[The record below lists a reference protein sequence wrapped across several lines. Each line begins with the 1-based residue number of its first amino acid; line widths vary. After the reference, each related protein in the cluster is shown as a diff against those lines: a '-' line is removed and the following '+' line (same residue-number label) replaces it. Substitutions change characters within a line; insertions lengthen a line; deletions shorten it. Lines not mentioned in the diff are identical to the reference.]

1 MADRVRVRFAPS
13 PTGDLHVGGARTA
26 LFNWLFARQQGGDV
40 ILRIEDTDQARLVGQ
55 SIAGII
61 ESLRWLGLHWD
72 EGPDVGGPYGPYVQ
86 SQRLPLYRDHAQRLV
101 LAGQAYYCFCTPE
114 RLERLRQEQR
124 ARGEAPGYDRH
135 CRHLPPTE
143 VEERLARGE
152 PAVIRFKMPL
162 EGVTTVVDLL
172 RGAITYENRL
182 LPDLVLLKSDGFPTY
197 HLANVVDDHAMQI
210 SHILRA
216 EEWIPSAPLH
226 AQLYRAFG
234 WKMPVLCHLP
244 LILSP
249 DGKGKLSKRHGAT
262 GVLEFKR
269 QGYLPEAML
278 NYLAL
283 LGWAYDAEREI
294 FSIEELLEKFRLEE
308 VNPHPARFNFEKLLW
323 MNQYYINHVLSLDEL
338 ARRCVPLLQQAGLL
352 SLEASDPASPA
363 FAYARQVIALVK
375 DRLKLLTEV
384 VELTRFFFTEV
395 EDYDP
400 ELLLSPKVGPAVVL
414 HALERA
420 IETLRAADFDDE
432 ADLERRLRGL
442 AEELGLKAGQLFMPI
457 RVAVTGRTVSP
468 GLFETLRVLGRER
481 SLERLAA
488 AQEKLAAYQARSAHA
503 C

>member
-26 LFNWLFARQQGGDV
+26 LFNWLFARQQGGAF

-61 ESLRWLGLHWD
+61 ESLRWLGLLWD
-72 EGPDVGGPYGPYVQ
+72 EGPDVGGPYGPYLQ
-86 SQRLPLYRDHAQRLV
+86 SQRLPLYREHAEQLV
-101 LAGQAYYCFCTPE
+101 LAGRAYYCFCTPE

-124 ARGEAPGYDRH
+124 ARGEPPGYDRR
-135 CRHLPPTE
+135 CRALSSAE
-143 VEERLARGE
+143 VEERRARGE

-162 EGVTTVVDLL
+162 EGETTIVDLL
-172 RGAITYENRL
+172 RGEITYENRL

-197 HLANVVDDHAMQI
+197 HLANVVDDHAMRI

-234 WKMPVLCHLP
+234 WEMPILCHVP

-249 DGKGKLSKRHGAT
+249 DGRGKLSKRHGAT

-294 FSIEELLEKFRLEE
+294 FSIEQLIEKFRLEE
-308 VNPHPARFNFEKLLW
+308 INPHPARFNFEKLLW
-323 MNQYYINHVLSLDEL
+323 MNQYYINHILSLDDL
-338 ARRCVPLLQQAGLL
+338 ARRCVLLLQEAGLVPP
-352 SLEASDPASPA
+352 EASDPASPE
-363 FAYARQVIALVK
+363 FAHVREVVALVK

-384 VELTRFFFTEV
+384 VELTRFFFAEV
-395 EDYDP
+395 DDYDP
-400 ELLLSPKVGPAVVL
+400 ELLLARKVEPGAVL
-414 HALERA
+414 HVLARA
-420 IETLRAADFDDE
+420 IETLQAATFDDE
-432 ADLERRLRGL
+432 ADLERRLRAL
-442 AEELGLKAGQLFMPI
+442 SEELGLKTGQLFMLI
-457 RVAVTGRTVSP
+457 RVAVTGRTISP

-481 SLERLAA
+481 SLARLAA
-488 AQEKLAAYQARSAHA
+488 AREKLGAYLARSTPAD
-503 C
+503 